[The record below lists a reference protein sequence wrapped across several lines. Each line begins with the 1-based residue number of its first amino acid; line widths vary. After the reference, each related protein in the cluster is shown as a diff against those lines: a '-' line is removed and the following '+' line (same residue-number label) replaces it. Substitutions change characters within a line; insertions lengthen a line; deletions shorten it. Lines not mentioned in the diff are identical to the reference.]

1 MIRIAICCG
10 GGFSSSALAAHLER
24 EVKKHQLEEK
34 VSFIFVPI
42 NSLVKRKDE
51 ADIAMVCPHMEFKVR
66 QESAAGNY
74 HIPVTIIPPRLYGLM
89 PVLDYIDDAE
99 DLLELW
105 KQGGK
110 NMMTFPDEPRPLT
123 VQRTVSHRRW
133 LKGET
138 ADFRKMKPFSS

>member
-24 EVKKHQLEEK
+24 EVAAKNLQEK
-34 VSFIFVPI
+34 VSFVFIPI
-42 NSLVKRKDE
+42 GQLVQRQDE

-66 QESAAGNY
+66 QDSAAGRY
-74 HIPVTIIPPRLYGLM
+74 HIPVTVIPPRLYGLM

-110 NMMTFPDEPRPLT
+110 NMITFPDEPRPLA

-133 LKGET
+133 LKGEK
-138 ADFRKMKPFSS
+138 ADFKKHPL

>member
-24 EVKKHQLEEK
+24 EVAAKNLQEK
-34 VSFIFVPI
+34 VSFVFIPI
-42 NSLVKRKDE
+42 GQLVRRQDE
-51 ADIAMVCPHMEFKVR
+51 ADIAMVCPHMEFRVR
-66 QESAAGNY
+66 QDSAAGNY
-74 HIPVTIIPPRLYGLM
+74 HIPVAVIPPRLYGLM

-105 KQGGK
+105 KQGAK
-110 NMMTFPDEPRPLT
+110 NMITFPDEPRPLA

-133 LKGET
+133 LKGEK
-138 ADFRKMKPFSS
+138 ADFKKHPL